1 MKIAH
6 FLPVLLAA
14 FPLSSLA
21 ENPGGN
27 YGPSTGMKEFTIVGT
42 GSNDNDFD
50 HGTWGLAASYG
61 WYASDNLEWVIRQSI
76 NYSDLPGDNAASAS
90 TRIGADYHFNM
101 GKLRPFIGANI
112 GAIYGDAVNN
122 TGIAGPEIGVK
133 YYVKPETFLYAQM
146 EYQFFFDSADD
157 VNDNFDDGAF
167 AHSVGIGFNF

>member
-6 FLPVLLAA
+6 LLPVLLTA
-14 FPLSSLA
+14 FPFSTSA
-21 ENPGGN
+21 ETQNGH
-27 YGPSTGMKEFTIVGT
+27 YGPSAGMKEFTIAGT

-50 HGTWGLAASYG
+50 HGAWGLTASYG
-61 WYASDNLEWVIRQSI
+61 WFATDNLEWVIRQSFS
-76 NYSDLPGDNAASAS
+76 YADLAGDNAGSGS

-122 TGIAGPEIGVK
+122 TGIAGPELGLK
-133 YYVKPETFLYAQM
+133 YYVKPETFLYVQT

-157 VNDNFDDGAF
+157 VDENFDDGAY
-167 AHSVGIGFNF
+167 AHSVGVGFNF